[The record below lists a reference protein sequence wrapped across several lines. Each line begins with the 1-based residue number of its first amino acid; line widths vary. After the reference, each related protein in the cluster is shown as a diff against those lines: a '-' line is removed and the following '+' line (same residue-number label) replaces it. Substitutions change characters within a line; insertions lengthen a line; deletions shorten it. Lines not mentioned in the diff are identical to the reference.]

1 MDNKEKVKVVIRT
14 RPTSHFAS
22 KNIQIDTEA
31 GSITITKPK
40 KAESGPINNQLET
53 WKFQYEKILH
63 NASQEDVFDNCA
75 RGVISSIVEGYNGTI
90 MCYGQTGAGK
100 TFTMNGSTAN
110 FKYRGVVPRTLS
122 VLFQEIDSRFDQQVT
137 VRCSYIEIYNE
148 LMFDLLSPIPTHEQ
162 SGNISIVE
170 DATGNVKVKGLS
182 MHPCTTEEEAL
193 NMLFEGETNR
203 TICQH
208 ELNKQSSRSH
218 CIFTVHIESKSR
230 VESTEKVH
238 VSKLHL
244 VDLAGSERTK
254 KTNSTGITLKEAAF
268 INKSLSFLEQVVV
281 AVSDKHRDHIPYRQ
295 SKLTNLLK
303 DSIGGNCKTLMIAN
317 IWPEPD
323 HLEETISTCK
333 FASRMMR
340 VANQATININ
350 QDPTILIKKYE
361 REIRDLKQEL
371 AMHDTL
377 ANRGSINYDT
387 EASERDQ
394 YQLAKQFLTG
404 EIDDIDELNSIR
416 QCRNLMHQ
424 MRLIYRKLEQN
435 ARIGSSKHGGDADN
449 GLGGEGGDV
458 DPAELQRRQTLA
470 EEDGVGDEDEG
481 NGTGGFGIGKALRD
495 SKPQHKIQPTKDG
508 EDYNQDDGEESKAD
522 GENDSALGTEGRPSK
537 RVKKKQIKPKQEA
550 FNEYKG
556 DEGKTIEDGIKTN
569 RADLRAKKN
578 EMAKLKEVCNKAK
591 KEIDSLK
598 SQLESKNDDKQKS
611 LELDEDE
618 DVIDEEEYSMLKQL
632 KEHKKIYRENFDQ
645 YKSLKGD
652 AFFIQ
657 NSVDQL
663 KESLIFKFEV
673 WYDENFEAP
682 AGESNAEKPLSSGVS
697 DV

>member
-1 MDNKEKVKVVIRT
+1 MDSKEKVKVVIRT
-14 RPTSHFAS
+14 RPTAHFAS
-22 KNIQIDTEA
+22 KNIKIDNEA
-31 GSITITKPK
+31 GSIMITKPK
-40 KAESGPINNQLET
+40 DESAGEINNQLES
-53 WKFQYEKILH
+53 WKFQYDKILH

-100 TFTMNGSTAN
+100 TFTMNGSTSN
-110 FKYRGVVPRTLS
+110 FKYRGIVPRTLS

-137 VRCSYIEIYNE
+137 VRVSYIEIYNE

-182 MHPCTTEEEAL
+182 MHVCTTEEEAL
-193 NMLFEGETNR
+193 NLLFEGETNR

-208 ELNKQSSRSH
+208 ELNKNSSRSH

-230 VESTEKVH
+230 VESTEKVN

-254 KTNSTGITLKEAAF
+254 KTGSSGITLKEAAF

-281 AVSDKHRDHIPYRQ
+281 AVCDRHRDHVPYRQ

-303 DSIGGNCKTLMIAN
+303 DSIGGNCKTLMVAN

-333 FASRMMR
+333 FATRMMR
-340 VANQATININ
+340 VSNEATINVN
-350 QDPTILIKKYE
+350 QDPAILIKKYE

-377 ANRGSINYDT
+377 ANRGRVNYDPDPP
-387 EASERDQ
+387 EKQ
-394 YQLAKQFLTG
+394 YALAKSFLLG

-416 QCRNLMHQ
+416 QCRDLMHQ
-424 MRLIYRKLEQN
+424 MRLVYRKFEQN
-435 ARIGSSKHGGDADN
+435 VRVSSSKMGADAKDGQNEGDPNA
-449 GLGGEGGDV
+449 G
-458 DPAELQRRQTLA
+458 PAELQRRQTLA
-470 EEDGVGDEDEG
+470 EEDGVGDEEE
-481 NGTGGFGIGKALRD
+481 GTGGFGIGKAPKE
-495 SKPQHKIQPTKDG
+495 SKPQHKLQASKEG
-508 EDYNQDDGEESKAD
+508 EDFKQEEDEESK
-522 GENDSALGTEGRPSK
+522 GEAEGDSAVGLEGRPSK
-537 RVKKKQIKPKQEA
+537 KVKKKQSKSKQEA
-550 FNEYKG
+550 FKEFLE
-556 DEGKTIEDGIKTN
+556 DEGKSIEDNIKTN
-569 RADLRAKKN
+569 RTDIRSKKD
-578 EMAKLKEVCNKAK
+578 EMALLKETCNKAK
-591 KEIDSLK
+591 KEIDSIK
-598 SQLESKNDDKQKS
+598 SQLEKKNEEKQKS

-632 KEHKKIYRENFDQ
+632 KEFKKVYRENFDK
-645 YKSLKGD
+645 YKGLKGD

-657 NSVDQL
+657 NSIDQM
-663 KESLIFKFEV
+663 KEQLIFKFEV
-673 WYDENFEAP
+673 WYDENFESPEGAKD
-682 AGESNAEKPLSSGVS
+682 EKLMSNDIS

>member
-1 MDNKEKVKVVIRT
+1 MDSKEKVKVVIRT
-14 RPTSHFAS
+14 RPTAHFAS
-22 KNIQIDTEA
+22 KNIKIDNEA
-31 GSITITKPK
+31 GSIMITKPK
-40 KAESGPINNQLET
+40 DESAGEINNQLES
-53 WKFQYEKILH
+53 WKFQYDKILH

-100 TFTMNGSTAN
+100 TFTMNGSTSN
-110 FKYRGVVPRTLS
+110 FKYRGIVPRTLS

-137 VRCSYIEIYNE
+137 VRVSYIEIYNE

-182 MHPCTTEEEAL
+182 MHVCTTEEEAL
-193 NMLFEGETNR
+193 NLLFEGETNR

-208 ELNKQSSRSH
+208 ELNKNSSRSH

-230 VESTEKVH
+230 VESTEKVN

-254 KTNSTGITLKEAAF
+254 KTGSSGITLKEAAF

-281 AVSDKHRDHIPYRQ
+281 AVCDRHRDHVPYRQ

-303 DSIGGNCKTLMIAN
+303 DSIGGNCKTLMVAN

-333 FASRMMR
+333 FATRMMR
-340 VANQATININ
+340 VSNEATINVN
-350 QDPTILIKKYE
+350 QDPAILIKKYE

-377 ANRGSINYDT
+377 ANRGRVNYDPDPP
-387 EASERDQ
+387 EKQ
-394 YQLAKQFLTG
+394 YALAKSFLLG

-416 QCRNLMHQ
+416 QCRDLMHQ
-424 MRLIYRKLEQN
+424 MRLVYRKFEQN
-435 ARIGSSKHGGDADN
+435 VRVSSSKMGADAKDGQNEGDPNA
-449 GLGGEGGDV
+449 G
-458 DPAELQRRQTLA
+458 PAELQRRQTLA
-470 EEDGVGDEDEG
+470 EEDGVGDEEE
-481 NGTGGFGIGKALRD
+481 GTGGFGIGKAPKE
-495 SKPQHKIQPTKDG
+495 SKPQHKLQASKEG
-508 EDYNQDDGEESKAD
+508 EDFKQEEDEESK
-522 GENDSALGTEGRPSK
+522 GEAEGDSAVGLEGRPSK
-537 RVKKKQIKPKQEA
+537 KVKKKQSKSKQEA
-550 FNEYKG
+550 FKEFLE
-556 DEGKTIEDGIKTN
+556 DEGKSIEDNIKTN
-569 RADLRAKKN
+569 RTDIRSKKD
-578 EMAKLKEVCNKAK
+578 EMALLKETCNKAK
-591 KEIDSLK
+591 KEIDSIK
-598 SQLESKNDDKQKS
+598 SQLEKKNEEKQKS

-632 KEHKKIYRENFDQ
+632 KEFKKVYRENFDK
-645 YKSLKGD
+645 YKGLKGD

-657 NSVDQL
+657 NSIDQM
-663 KESLIFKFEV
+663 KEQLIFKFEV
-673 WYDENFEAP
+673 WYDENFESPEGAKD
-682 AGESNAEKPLSSGVS
+682 EKLMSNDIS
-697 DV
+697 DA

>member
-14 RPTSHFAS
+14 RPTAHFAS
-22 KNIQIDTEA
+22 KNIKIDTEA
-31 GSITITKPK
+31 GSILITKPK
-40 KAESGPINNQLET
+40 SEDAGPINNQLES
-53 WKFQYEKILH
+53 WKFQYDKILH

-110 FKYRGVVPRTLS
+110 FKYRGIVPRTLS
-122 VLFQEIDSRFDQQVT
+122 VLFSEIDSRFDQQVT
-137 VRCSYIEIYNE
+137 VRVSYIEIYNE

-182 MHPCTTEEEAL
+182 MHVCTTEEEAL

-208 ELNKQSSRSH
+208 ELNKNSSRSH
-218 CIFTVHIESKSR
+218 CIFTVHVESKSR

-254 KTNSTGITLKEAAF
+254 KTGSSGITLKEAAF

-281 AVSDKHRDHIPYRQ
+281 AVCDRHRDHVPYRQ

-317 IWPEPD
+317 VWPEPE

-333 FASRMMR
+333 FATRMMR
-340 VANQATININ
+340 VSNEATINVN
-350 QDPTILIKKYE
+350 QDPVILIKKYE

-377 ANRGSINYDT
+377 ANRGRVNYDPDPP
-387 EASERDQ
+387 EKQ
-394 YQLAKQFLTG
+394 YAIAKSFLTG
-404 EIDDIDELNSIR
+404 EIDDIDDLNSIR
-416 QCRNLMHQ
+416 QCRDLMHQ
-424 MRLIYRKLEQN
+424 MRLVYRKLEQN
-435 ARIGSSKHGGDADN
+435 ARVGSSKHGDAGVD
-449 GLGGEGGDV
+449 GLDGADEEV
-458 DPAELQRRQTLA
+458 SPAELQRRQTLA
-470 EEDGVGDEDEG
+470 EEDGVGDEEE
-481 NGTGGFGIGKALRD
+481 GTGGFGIGKAPKE

-508 EDYNQDDGEESKAD
+508 EEFNQDDDEESK
-522 GENDSALGTEGRPSK
+522 GEAEGDSALGDERPK
-537 RVKKKQIKPKQEA
+537 KTKKKKKQVKSKQEA
-550 FNEYKG
+550 FVEFKVE
-556 DEGKTIEDGIKTN
+556 DGKSIEDNIKTN
-569 RADLRAKKN
+569 RTELRGKKE
-578 EMAKLKEVCNKAK
+578 EMATLKETCNKAK

-598 SQLESKNDDKQKS
+598 SQLETKNDEKQKS

-632 KEHKKIYRENFDQ
+632 KEFKKVYRENFDK
-645 YKSLKGD
+645 YKGLKGD

-657 NSVDQL
+657 NSIDQL
-663 KESLIFKFEV
+663 KEQLIFKFEV
-673 WYDENFEAP
+673 WYDENFEPPEGAKD
-682 AGESNAEKPLSSGVS
+682 ADKPISGLASEV
-697 DV
+697 

>member
-1 MDNKEKVKVVIRT
+1 MIRT
-14 RPTSHFAS
+14 RPTAHFAS
-22 KNIQIDTEA
+22 KNIKIDTEA
-31 GSITITKPK
+31 GTILITKPK
-40 KAESGPINNQLET
+40 SEDAGPINNQTES
-53 WKFQYEKILH
+53 WKFRYDKILH

-90 MCYGQTGAGK
+90 LCYGQTGAGK
-100 TFTMNGSTAN
+100 TFTMNGSTSN
-110 FKYRGVVPRTLS
+110 FKYRGIVPRTLS

-137 VRCSYIEIYNE
+137 VRVSYIEIYNE

-170 DATGNVKVKGLS
+170 DALGNVKVKGLS
-182 MHPCTTEEEAL
+182 MHQCTTEEEAMNL
-193 NMLFEGETNR
+193 LFEGETNR

-208 ELNKQSSRSH
+208 ELNKNSSRSH
-218 CIFTVHIESKSR
+218 CIFTLHVESKSR

-254 KTNSTGITLKEAAF
+254 KTGSSGITLKEAAF

-281 AVSDKHRDHIPYRQ
+281 AVCDRHRDHVPYRQ

-317 IWPEPD
+317 IWPEPE

-333 FASRMMR
+333 FATRMMR
-340 VANQATININ
+340 VANEATINVN
-350 QDPTILIKKYE
+350 QDPEILIKKYE

-377 ANRGSINYDT
+377 ANRGRINYDPDPP
-387 EASERDQ
+387 EKQ
-394 YQLAKQFLTG
+394 YAIAKQFLTG

-416 QCRNLMHQ
+416 QCRDLMHQ
-424 MRLIYRKLEQN
+424 MRLVYRKLEQN
-435 ARIGSSKHGGDADN
+435 AKTGSSRHGGDAHDKAD
-449 GLGGEGGDV
+449 GGDGAG
-458 DPAELQRRQTLA
+458 DDNITPAELERRKTLA
-470 EEDGVGDEDEG
+470 EEDGVGDEEEG
-481 NGTGGFGIGKALRD
+481 TTGFGIGKAPRE
-495 SKPQHKIQPTKDG
+495 SKPQHKIQATKDG
-508 EDYNQDDGEESKAD
+508 EDYKQDDEESK
-522 GENDSALGTEGRPSK
+522 GEGDSALETEGRPSK
-537 RVKKKQIKPKQEA
+537 KSKKKQVKSKQEA
-550 FNEYKG
+550 FKEFKE
-556 DEGKTIEDGIKTN
+556 DEGKAVEDSIKGN
-569 RADLRAKKN
+569 RTDLRTKKD
-578 EMAKLKEVCNKAK
+578 EMARLKEVCNKAK

-598 SQLESKNDDKQKS
+598 SQLESKNEEKQKS

-632 KEHKKIYRENFDQ
+632 KEFKKVYRENFDK
-645 YKSLKGD
+645 YKNLKGD

-657 NSVDQL
+657 NSIDQL
-663 KESLIFKFEV
+663 KEQLIFKFEV

-682 AGESNAEKPLSSGVS
+682 AGDAEKPMSRGVS

>member
-14 RPTSHFAS
+14 RPTAHFAS
-22 KNIQIDTEA
+22 KNIQIDTE
-31 GSITITKPK
+31 GGGITITKPK
-40 KAESGPINNQLET
+40 SEDSGPINNQLET

-75 RGVISSIVEGYNGTI
+75 RGVISNVVEGYNGTI

-100 TFTMNGSTAN
+100 TFTMNGSPAN

-122 VLFQEIDSRFDQQVT
+122 VLFQEIDSKFDQQVT
-137 VRCSYIEIYNE
+137 VRVSYIEIYNE

-170 DATGNVKVKGLS
+170 DAAGNLKVKGLS
-182 MHPCTTEEEAL
+182 MHTCTTEEEAL
-193 NMLFEGETNR
+193 NMLFEGDTNR

-208 ELNKQSSRSH
+208 ELNKNSSRSH
-218 CIFTVHIESKSR
+218 CIFTVHVESKSR

-238 VSKLHL
+238 VSKLNL

-254 KTNSTGITLKEAAF
+254 KTGSSGITLKEAAF

-281 AVSDKHRDHIPYRQ
+281 AVSDKHRDHVPYRQ

-340 VANQATININ
+340 VSNEATININ

-377 ANRGSINYDT
+377 ANRGRINYDS
-387 EASERDQ
+387 EASEREQ
-394 YQLAKQFLTG
+394 LQLAKEFLTG

-416 QCRNLMHQ
+416 QCRALMHH

-435 ARIGSSKHGGDADN
+435 ARVGSSMHGGGDEN
-449 GLGGEGGDV
+449 GLGGDGDNV

-481 NGTGGFGIGKALRD
+481 ANTGGFGIGKAARE
-495 SKPQHKIQPTKDG
+495 SKPQHKIQPNKDG
-508 EDYNQDDGEESKAD
+508 DEYNQDEDEESKAE
-522 GENDSALGTEGRPSK
+522 GEDMSALGTEGRPSK
-537 RVKKKQIKPKQEA
+537 RVKKKQVKSKQDA
-550 FNEYKG
+550 FKEYKE
-556 DEGKTIEDGIKTN
+556 DEGKTLEDNIRESRG
-569 RADLRAKKN
+569 DLRSKKN
-578 EMAKLKEVCNKAK
+578 EMTTLKETCNKAK

-598 SQLESKNDDKQKS
+598 SQLESKREDKQKS
-611 LELDEDE
+611 LELDEE
-618 DVIDEEEYSMLKQL
+618 EGVIDEEEYNIIKQL
-632 KEHKKIYRENFDQ
+632 KEHKGIYRENFDK
-645 YKSLKGD
+645 YKGLKGD
-652 AFFIQ
+652 VFLIQ
-657 NSVDQL
+657 NNVDQL
-663 KESLIFKFEV
+663 KEQLIFKFEV
-673 WYDENFEAP
+673 WYDENYEPP
-682 AGESNAEKPLSSGVS
+682 AGDKLGDKPMSRGIS

>member
-1 MDNKEKVKVVIRT
+1 MDSKEKVKVVIRT
-14 RPTSHFAS
+14 RPTAHFAS
-22 KNIQIDTEA
+22 KNIKIDNEA
-31 GSITITKPK
+31 GSIMITKPK
-40 KAESGPINNQLET
+40 DESAGEINNQLES
-53 WKFQYEKILH
+53 WKFQYDKILH

-100 TFTMNGSTAN
+100 TFTMNGSTSN
-110 FKYRGVVPRTLS
+110 FKYRGIVPRTLS

-137 VRCSYIEIYNE
+137 VRVSYIEIYNE

-182 MHPCTTEEEAL
+182 MHVCTTEEEAL
-193 NMLFEGETNR
+193 NLLFEGETNR

-208 ELNKQSSRSH
+208 ELNKNSSRSH

-230 VESTEKVH
+230 VESTEKVN

-254 KTNSTGITLKEAAF
+254 KTGSSGITLKEAAF

-281 AVSDKHRDHIPYRQ
+281 AVCDRHRDHVPYRQ

-303 DSIGGNCKTLMIAN
+303 DSIGGNCKTLMVAN

-333 FASRMMR
+333 FATRMMR
-340 VANQATININ
+340 VSNEATINVN
-350 QDPTILIKKYE
+350 QDPAILIKKYE

-377 ANRGSINYDT
+377 ANRGRVNYDPDPP
-387 EASERDQ
+387 EKQ
-394 YQLAKQFLTG
+394 YALAKSFLLG

-416 QCRNLMHQ
+416 QCRDLMHQ
-424 MRLIYRKLEQN
+424 MRLVYRKFEQN
-435 ARIGSSKHGGDADN
+435 VRVSSSKMGADAKDGQNEGDPGA
-449 GLGGEGGDV
+449 G
-458 DPAELQRRQTLA
+458 PAELQRRQTLA
-470 EEDGVGDEDEG
+470 EEDGVGDEEE
-481 NGTGGFGIGKALRD
+481 GTGGFGIGKAPKE
-495 SKPQHKIQPTKDG
+495 SKPQHKLQASKEG
-508 EDYNQDDGEESKAD
+508 EDFKQEEDEESK
-522 GENDSALGTEGRPSK
+522 GEAEGDSAVGLEGRPSK
-537 RVKKKQIKPKQEA
+537 KVKKKQSKSKQEA
-550 FNEYKG
+550 FKEFLE
-556 DEGKTIEDGIKTN
+556 DEGKSIEDNIKTN
-569 RADLRAKKN
+569 RTDIRSKKD
-578 EMAKLKEVCNKAK
+578 EMALLKETCNKAK
-591 KEIDSLK
+591 KEIDSIK
-598 SQLESKNDDKQKS
+598 SQLEKKNEEKQKS

-632 KEHKKIYRENFDQ
+632 KEFKKVYRENFDK
-645 YKSLKGD
+645 YKGLKGD

-657 NSVDQL
+657 NSIDQM
-663 KESLIFKFEV
+663 KEQLIFKFEV
-673 WYDENFEAP
+673 WYDENFESPEGAKD
-682 AGESNAEKPLSSGVS
+682 EKLMSNDIS

>member
-1 MDNKEKVKVVIRT
+1 MDSKEKVKVVIRT
-14 RPTSHFAS
+14 RPTAHFAS
-22 KNIQIDTEA
+22 KNIKIDNEA
-31 GSITITKPK
+31 GSIMITKPK
-40 KAESGPINNQLET
+40 DESAGEINNQLES
-53 WKFQYEKILH
+53 WKFQYDKILH

-100 TFTMNGSTAN
+100 TFTMNGSTSN
-110 FKYRGVVPRTLS
+110 FKYRGIVPRTLS

-137 VRCSYIEIYNE
+137 VRVSYIEIYNE

-182 MHPCTTEEEAL
+182 MHVCTTEEEAL
-193 NMLFEGETNR
+193 NLLFEGETNR

-208 ELNKQSSRSH
+208 ELNKNSSRSH

-230 VESTEKVH
+230 VESTEKVN

-254 KTNSTGITLKEAAF
+254 KTGSSGITLKEAAF

-281 AVSDKHRDHIPYRQ
+281 AVCDRHRDHVPYRQ

-303 DSIGGNCKTLMIAN
+303 DSIGGNCKTLMVAN

-333 FASRMMR
+333 FATRMMR
-340 VANQATININ
+340 VSNEATINVN
-350 QDPTILIKKYE
+350 QDPAILIKKYE

-377 ANRGSINYDT
+377 ANRGRVNYDPDPP
-387 EASERDQ
+387 EKQ
-394 YQLAKQFLTG
+394 YALAKSFLLG

-416 QCRNLMHQ
+416 QCRDLMHQ
-424 MRLIYRKLEQN
+424 MRLVYRKFEQN
-435 ARIGSSKHGGDADN
+435 VRVSSSKMGADAKDGQNEGDPNA
-449 GLGGEGGDV
+449 G
-458 DPAELQRRQTLA
+458 PAELQRRQTLA
-470 EEDGVGDEDEG
+470 EEDGVGDEEE
-481 NGTGGFGIGKALRD
+481 GTGGFGIGKAPKE
-495 SKPQHKIQPTKDG
+495 SKPQHKLQASKDG
-508 EDYNQDDGEESKAD
+508 EDFKQEEDEESK
-522 GENDSALGTEGRPSK
+522 GEAEGDSAVGLEGRPSK
-537 RVKKKQIKPKQEA
+537 KVKKKQSKSKQEA
-550 FNEYKG
+550 FKEFLE
-556 DEGKTIEDGIKTN
+556 DEGKSIEDNIKTN
-569 RADLRAKKN
+569 RTDIRSKKD
-578 EMAKLKEVCNKAK
+578 EMALLKETCNKAK
-591 KEIDSLK
+591 KEIDSIK
-598 SQLESKNDDKQKS
+598 SQLEKKNEEKQKS

-632 KEHKKIYRENFDQ
+632 KEFKKVYRENFDK
-645 YKSLKGD
+645 YKGLKGD

-657 NSVDQL
+657 NSIDQM
-663 KESLIFKFEV
+663 KEQLIFKFEV
-673 WYDENFEAP
+673 WYDENFESPEGAKD
-682 AGESNAEKPLSSGVS
+682 EKLMSNDIS

>member
-1 MDNKEKVKVVIRT
+1 MDSKEKVKVVIRT
-14 RPTSHFAS
+14 RPTAHFAS
-22 KNIQIDTEA
+22 KNIKIDNEA
-31 GSITITKPK
+31 GSIMITKPK
-40 KAESGPINNQLET
+40 DESAGEINNQLES
-53 WKFQYEKILH
+53 WKFQYDKILH

-100 TFTMNGSTAN
+100 TFTMNGSTSN
-110 FKYRGVVPRTLS
+110 FKYRGIVPRTLS

-137 VRCSYIEIYNE
+137 VRVSYIEIYNE

-182 MHPCTTEEEAL
+182 MHVCTTEEEAL
-193 NMLFEGETNR
+193 NLLFEGETNR

-208 ELNKQSSRSH
+208 ELNKNSSRSH

-230 VESTEKVH
+230 VESTEKVN

-254 KTNSTGITLKEAAF
+254 KTGSSGITLKEAAF

-281 AVSDKHRDHIPYRQ
+281 AVCDRHRDHVPYRQ

-303 DSIGGNCKTLMIAN
+303 DSIGGNCKTLMVAN

-333 FASRMMR
+333 FATRMMR
-340 VANQATININ
+340 VSNEATINVN
-350 QDPTILIKKYE
+350 QDPAILIKKYE

-377 ANRGSINYDT
+377 ANRGRVNYDPDPP
-387 EASERDQ
+387 EKQ
-394 YQLAKQFLTG
+394 YALAKSFLLG

-416 QCRNLMHQ
+416 QCRDLMHQ
-424 MRLIYRKLEQN
+424 MRLVYRKFEQN
-435 ARIGSSKHGGDADN
+435 VRVSSSKMGADAKDGQNEGDPNA
-449 GLGGEGGDV
+449 G
-458 DPAELQRRQTLA
+458 PAELQRRQTLA
-470 EEDGVGDEDEG
+470 EEDGVGDEEE
-481 NGTGGFGIGKALRD
+481 GTGGFGIGKAPKE
-495 SKPQHKIQPTKDG
+495 SKPQHKLQASKEG
-508 EDYNQDDGEESKAD
+508 EDFKQEEDEESK
-522 GENDSALGTEGRPSK
+522 GEAEGDSAVGLEGRPSK
-537 RVKKKQIKPKQEA
+537 KVKKKQSKSKQEA
-550 FNEYKG
+550 FKEFLE
-556 DEGKTIEDGIKTN
+556 DEGKSIEDNIKTN
-569 RADLRAKKN
+569 RTDIRSKKD
-578 EMAKLKEVCNKAK
+578 EMALLKETCNKAK
-591 KEIDSLK
+591 KEIDSIK
-598 SQLESKNDDKQKS
+598 SQLEKKNEEKQKS

-632 KEHKKIYRENFDQ
+632 KEFKKVYRENFDK
-645 YKSLKGD
+645 YKGLKGD

-657 NSVDQL
+657 NSIDQM
-663 KESLIFKFEV
+663 KEQLIFKFEV
-673 WYDENFEAP
+673 WYDENFESPEGAK
-682 AGESNAEKPLSSGVS
+682 EEKLMSNDIS